1 MRCADFND
9 ENCCNR
15 ASKKHGKISA
25 NRALEALFIKLFVTK
40 FGDIVAEISIFKV
53 DTVKCNK
60 H

>member
-1 MRCADFND
+1 MKIVVTAHPKNM
-9 ENCCNR
+9 
-15 ASKKHGKISA
+15 SKISA

-40 FGDIVAEISIFKV
+40 VGYIVAEISIFKV